1 MVALNLGS
9 IGRTGGKKYNIPS
22 SEHNNSPVFSKPT
35 HFPATPYLQ
44 TLTPPPKLDDSI
56 SDVRRDPF
64 ARNDGLQHSSIYNT
78 ISSSS
83 SSPDKEK
90 NNKDS
95 GKNTSPGRKSHE
107 KRPHHPHHHHHR
119 SQAQNHQRRDSE
131 ISLDRQVVD
140 IVADYVR
147 PSKDLPRPVSQS
159 GVQLPDLLSAL
170 PSPILE
176 RPSPS
181 RASSFAD
188 QSAPPS
194 PRIAPSILSTESLLT
209 PKAVARNS
217 NMRNVYGGNN
227 GGGGVRRG
235 GSKAS
240 RTDKN
245 LSPAMLE
252 KMEELD
258 EVRGLR
264 SESMPHV
271 LASFDRTFNQSA
283 TSVGSRA
290 KADKMLGIDANAKL
304 ASLYLVSGL
313 GKSTAQWSFADSD
326 ATRGVQPIEDSMGLF
341 WRPEMLGSSFSGE
354 KSEDPAKEGTR
365 GREDSKSSTMTNGL
379 SKDLRGKYVPDA
391 EWILADIQR
400 IVEVVNSTLS
410 PPTTCHA
417 FTFTIPRHDTLA
429 AIARTRLDSAVS
441 GLPNTYSMM
450 SAADEQGFLDPNFPV
465 SANGKPN
472 VRSIAS
478 AMELTFYGVTLTVWT
493 HADRDRA
500 LQLKAIKMRAERVK
514 LGQGSLNSINPL
526 TQRKGSTAPSE
537 YKGTKRTSLQYMMS
551 RDHSEGDV
559 TASETETGMSDSDLE
574 GPLGRRGM
582 RVLSDRLS
590 TVDSVP
596 EDAAA
601 PYDEARDIFW
611 MPYAITMV
619 SRFPI
624 YDVLQDYLRLSWAR
638 FSKNAKVHMTQVNR
652 LLNFDPPRPGDV
664 FKIPVG
670 EKPEDE
676 VVVESHM
683 PGGLMDF
690 DKGLMKVD
698 FQLWPLFQAID
709 LDHIL
714 TCAEVALSNSGRV
727 IFCSKHPAMLNVA
740 VSTLKYI
747 VELRGWDGIAM
758 PMIHARD
765 TTFIIE
771 DPGPYIIGMPT
782 ECRYLLAP
790 PAEVVIVDI
799 DTNSLSC
806 KSPPAGI
813 ITPRQRR
820 EKVKQKLLAALGHHY
835 PSDRSIPMEF
845 KVSYPKGNFRNFNRF
860 TYKGERPHY
869 LGERL
874 KAPSWW
880 RHEAVISVFDK
891 ILADKHKKPS
901 LIQRLMKTGMARPE
915 AQLTVG
921 EQIAKAIMRR
931 RALHYVETRDDL
943 ELKVAKINRRLLRL
957 IQEGDHW
964 KKQFEKFEKYADR
977 LTIEANELKTKIDRE
992 RREAKRLSNIANEQ
1006 TKQNI
1011 ELEEKLRNTEDA
1023 RAEAMRQLSDM
1034 HQSIQE
1040 LERER
1045 EEIMNSLET
1054 QSNGALAGLPGS
1066 LGSAYSDSSSRPA
1079 TPNDTGSVRSKASS
1093 RSRPTTA
1100 DSTLSKPLS
1109 VLGQVKGV
1117 KGSVGA
1123 DGKLNKR
1130 ASLITN
1136 GVSVTET
1143 SGTVGNGLGLGFS
1156 EKGQDMAKR
1165 VASIQ
1170 AKLELAL
1177 NVVSSQ
1183 RSASAAPSSVPT
1195 DSEGEFDDAATQTG
1209 SDHEAEPEQ
1218 DDTIINAKPIVVA
1231 RLEAEGGAVTD
1242 RESESGEGG
1251 NKTPTASRRPSHA
1264 DMLIAKP
1271 STDIPPVPV
1280 PVAAAGGRSRS
1291 PQSAQTNRTAAA
1303 ANEEF
1308 LSADE
1313 GLDEAAERKSLT
1325 PSIRS
1330 TSNGRAKPSTTSIKK
1345 QQPPGAFRASD
1356 NAKTN
1361 VNVDSGSG
1369 NTKTIIMRRD
1379 SRGKTRSKRD
1389 TNAGNANARTT
1400 KHGNSILTPKN
1411 SSGVGAMDSAASHSD
1426 EGGIDDV
1433 DGDSDS
1439 DSSGATA
1446 GGASG
1451 DRKTKVR
1458 SWDGGAAHGDDDKD
1472 GKRLSGMSTT
1482 TIAFGR
1488 AV

>member
-9 IGRTGGKKYNIPS
+9 IGRTGGKKYNIPPS
-22 SEHNNSPVFSKPT
+22 DDTNPPATSKPT

-44 TLTPPPKLDDSI
+44 TLTPSPKVGDTSE
-56 SDVRRDPF
+56 VRRDPF

-78 ISSSS
+78 FSA
-83 SSPDKEK
+83 SPDKDK
-90 NNKDS
+90 A
-95 GKNTSPGRKSHE
+95 SPGRKSQE
-107 KRPHHPHHHHHR
+107 KKSHHFPNHHHHHHDHPHHHTNH
-119 SQAQNHQRRDSE
+119 SQGHPHHQRKDSE

-147 PSKDLPRPVSQS
+147 PSKDLPRPVALHPTA
-159 GVQLPDLLSAL
+159 LPELLSAL
-170 PSPILE
+170 PWPVFE
-176 RPSPS
+176 RPTPS

-194 PRIAPSILSTESLLT
+194 PRNAPSLLSTESLLT
-209 PKAVARNS
+209 PKPAARNS
-217 NMRNVYGGNN
+217 NMRNIYNTGN
-227 GGGGVRRG
+227 GAGVHRG

-240 RTDKN
+240 RADKT

-264 SESMPHV
+264 SDSMPHI
-271 LASFDRTFNQSA
+271 LASYDRTFNQSA

-326 ATRGVQPIEDSMGLF
+326 ATRGVQPLEDSMGLF

-354 KSEDPAKEGTR
+354 KSDDAAKEGTR
-365 GREDSKSSTMTNGL
+365 GRKDSKSSTLTNGL

-391 EWILADIQR
+391 GPDGAQR
-400 IVEVVNSTLS
+400 LVSKAIKFAHPRDVEVVNSTLS

-441 GLPNTYSMM
+441 GMPNTYSML
-450 SAADEQGFLDPNFPV
+450 STADEQGFLDPNV
-465 SANGKPN
+465 TMSANGKPN
-472 VRSIAS
+472 VRSMKS
-478 AMELTFYGVTLTVWT
+478 ATELVFYGVTLTVWT
-493 HADRDRA
+493 HADKDRA
-500 LQLKAIKMRAERVK
+500 LQLKTIKMRAERAK
-514 LGQGSLNSINPL
+514 LGQGSLSSINPL

-537 YKGTKRTSLQYMMS
+537 HRGTKRGSLQYLMGKNQ
-551 RDHSEGDV
+551 SEGDM

-582 RVLSDRLS
+582 RGLSDRLS

-601 PYDEARDIFW
+601 AYDEASDIFW

-652 LLNFDPPRPGDV
+652 LLNFDPPRPGDAL
-664 FKIPVG
+664 KLPVG

-676 VVVESHM
+676 VVLESHM

-806 KSPPAGI
+806 KSPPNGI

-820 EKVKQKLLAALGHHY
+820 EKFKQKLLAALGHHY

-921 EQIAKAIMRR
+921 EQIAKAMMRR

-943 ELKVAKINRRLLRL
+943 ELKVAKINRRLLKL
-957 IQEGDHW
+957 IQEGEHW
-964 KKQFEKFEKYADR
+964 KKQFEMFEKYADR

-992 RREAKRLSNIANEQ
+992 RREAKRLSNLANQQ
-1006 TKQNI
+1006 TQQNI

-1054 QSNGALAGLPGS
+1054 QINGALAGLPGP
-1066 LGSAYSDSSSRPA
+1066 LGSASACSDTSSRPA
-1079 TPNDTGSVRSKASS
+1079 TPNETGSVRSKVSS
-1093 RSRPTTA
+1093 RSRPTIA
-1100 DSTLSKPLS
+1100 DSTMSKPVS
-1109 VLGQVKGV
+1109 VLGQVKGN
-1117 KGSVGA
+1117 GAA

-1130 ASLITN
+1130 ASMITN
-1136 GVSVTET
+1136 GASVAET
-1143 SGTVGNGLGLGFS
+1143 LGTGVNGSGLGFS

-1177 NVVSSQ
+1177 NVVSLQ
-1183 RSASAAPSSVPT
+1183 RSASAAASSIPT
-1195 DSEGEFDDAATQTG
+1195 DSEGEFDDAVTQTG
-1209 SDHEAEPEQ
+1209 SDYERDQ
-1218 DDTIINAKPIVVA
+1218 DDTLTNPGRTVH
-1231 RLEAEGGAVTD
+1231 LSAETSDGNGG
-1242 RESESGEGG
+1242 EGEGG
-1251 NKTPTASRRPSHA
+1251 NKTPTASRRPSKA
-1264 DMLIAKP
+1264 DMLG
-1271 STDIPPVPV
+1271 SGTTHIPPVP
-1280 PVAAAGGRSRS
+1280 ATRG
-1291 PQSAQTNRTAAA
+1291 PQTAQSTT
-1303 ANEEF
+1303 NEEF

-1313 GLDEAAERKSLT
+1313 GETGDVEEDTTKSK
-1325 PSIRS
+1325 SIIS
-1330 TSNGRAKPSTTSIKK
+1330 IGTNGARAKSPTDN
-1345 QQPPGAFRASD
+1345 PPGDVRPITSG
-1356 NAKTN
+1356 NIPK
-1361 VNVDSGSG
+1361 SGS
-1369 NTKTIIMRRD
+1369 TKTIIMRPD
-1379 SRGKTRSKRD
+1379 SRLKTRSKRD
-1389 TNAGNANARTT
+1389 GTGTGTT
-1400 KHGNSILTPKN
+1400 RIKHGSVTPKKT
-1411 SSGVGAMDSAASHSD
+1411 SVSATSASHSD
-1426 EGGIDDV
+1426 EGDM
-1433 DGDSDS
+1433 GDSDS
-1439 DSSGATA
+1439 SNITA
-1446 GGASG
+1446 GGRTRDTKAIVKSWSG
-1451 DRKTKVR
+1451 D
-1458 SWDGGAAHGDDDKD
+1458 DAEGIQGDKD

>member
-9 IGRTGGKKYNIPS
+9 IGRTGGKKYSIPS
-22 SEHNNSPVFSKPT
+22 SDHHNPPVLSKPT
-35 HFPATPYLQ
+35 HFPATPCLQ
-44 TLTPPPKLDDSI
+44 TLTPPPKIDDNLE
-56 SDVRRDPF
+56 DRRDPF

-78 ISSSS
+78 FTS
-83 SSPDKEK
+83 SSPDKDK
-90 NNKDS
+90 
-95 GKNTSPGRKSHE
+95 TSPGRRSNEKKSHHS
-107 KRPHHPHHHHHR
+107 HHSHQRHYNHHSHSQHHH
-119 SQAQNHQRRDSE
+119 QRKDSE

-147 PSKDLPRPVSQS
+147 PSKDLPRPATQNATPFSE
-159 GVQLPDLLSAL
+159 LLSAL
-170 PSPILE
+170 PSPVLE
-176 RPSPS
+176 RPTPS

-194 PRIAPSILSTESLLT
+194 PRNAPSLLSAESLLT
-209 PKAVARNS
+209 PVAAARNS
-217 NMRNVYGGNN
+217 NMRNVYGANN
-227 GGGGVRRG
+227 GGVRRG

-245 LSPAMLE
+245 LTPAMLE

-264 SESMPHV
+264 SDSMPHV

-283 TSVGSRA
+283 TSVGSRT

-326 ATRGVQPIEDSMGLF
+326 ATRGVQPLEDSMGLF

-354 KSEDPAKEGTR
+354 KTDDSAKEGTR
-365 GREDSKSSTMTNGL
+365 GRKDSKSSTMTNGL

-391 EWILADIQR
+391 GPDGAQR
-400 IVEVVNSTLS
+400 LVSKAIKFAHPRDVEVVNSTLS

-441 GLPNTYSMM
+441 DMPNTYSMI
-450 SAADEQGFLDPNFPV
+450 Q
-465 SANGKPN
+465 N
-472 VRSIAS
+472 VRSMAS
-478 AMELTFYGVTLTVWT
+478 ATELTFYGVTLTVWT
-493 HADRDRA
+493 HADKDRA
-500 LQLKAIKMRAERVK
+500 LQLKAIKMRAERAK

-537 YKGTKRTSLQYMMS
+537 HKKGTKRTSLQYMMGKNQ
-551 RDHSEGDV
+551 SEGDI

-574 GPLGRRGM
+574 GPLGRRGL

-590 TVDSVP
+590 TVDSVS

-601 PYDEARDIFW
+601 AYDEASDIFW

-652 LLNFDPPRPGDV
+652 LLNVDPPRPGDV

-670 EKPEDE
+670 DKPEDE
-676 VVVESHM
+676 VVVEFHM

-790 PAEVVIVDI
+790 PGEVVVVDI

-806 KSPPAGI
+806 KSPPVGI

-820 EKVKQKLLAALGHHY
+820 EKVKQKLLAALGPHY

-869 LGERL
+869 LGDRL

-921 EQIAKAIMRR
+921 EQIAKAMMRR

-943 ELKVAKINRRLLRL
+943 ELKVAKINRRLLKL
-957 IQEGDHW
+957 VQEGDHW
-964 KKQFEKFEKYADR
+964 KKQFEMFEKYADR

-1011 ELEEKLRNTEDA
+1011 ELEEKLRNTEEDA

-1054 QSNGALAGLPGS
+1054 QINGALAGLPGP
-1066 LGSAYSDSSSRPA
+1066 LGPACADSSSRPA
-1079 TPNDTGSVRSKASS
+1079 TPNETGSVRSKVSS

-1100 DSTLSKPLS
+1100 DSTMSKPLS
-1109 VLGQVKGV
+1109 VLGQVKG
-1117 KGSVGA
+1117 SANA
-1123 DGKLNKR
+1123 DGRLNKR

-1136 GVSVTET
+1136 GVSVAET
-1143 SGTVGNGLGLGFS
+1143 NGTGVNGLGMGFS

-1209 SDHEAEPEQ
+1209 SDHEHDQ
-1218 DDTIINAKPIVVA
+1218 DDTITSVKPVA
-1231 RLEAEGGAVTD
+1231 NPTQANDEEGEG
-1242 RESESGEGG
+1242 ESESG
-1251 NKTPTASRRPSHA
+1251 NKTPTASRRPSNANILDISA
-1264 DMLIAKP
+1264 DVV
-1271 STDIPPVPV
+1271 PPVPV
-1280 PVAAAGGRSRS
+1280 TRGSQAV
-1291 PQSAQTNRTAAA
+1291 QVV
-1303 ANEEF
+1303 NEEF

-1313 GLDEAAERKSLT
+1313 GVDDTAERKSLNKMNGARARL
-1325 PSIRS
+1325 PLASPASAPPGSFRS
-1330 TSNGRAKPSTTSIKK
+1330 STTNGS
-1345 QQPPGAFRASD
+1345 
-1356 NAKTN
+1356 N
-1361 VNVDSGSG
+1361 VNSGS
-1369 NTKTIIMRRD
+1369 TRAIIMRPD
-1379 SRGKTRSKRD
+1379 SRLRTRSKRD
-1389 TNAGNANARTT
+1389 GNGIGTTRT
-1400 KHGNSILTPKN
+1400 KNGNVTPKK
-1411 SSGVGAMDSAASHSD
+1411 GGTVIRPASHSD
-1426 EGGIDDV
+1426 EGDI
-1433 DGDSDS
+1433 GDSDS
-1439 DSSGATA
+1439 SSTTA
-1446 GGASG
+1446 GGRDTKAKALVKAWNDDEDEGIEGAEG
-1451 DRKTKVR
+1451 DKEGK
-1458 SWDGGAAHGDDDKD
+1458 
-1472 GKRLSGMSTT
+1472 KRLSGMSTT